1 MTKCFKDFHVNPLD
15 NNTGVRL
22 NTNVLAFLTKLNAS
36 KIDSPNNKSPHEDV
50 STSGIN
56 DAVFGLEAEPSRVL
70 LSTQEDK
77 QTLFEMLQESP
88 NKFNLLSKNDNTEE
102 KEQFKGIDDNM
113 VGTIYDEKPEEI
125 EEILKEKVK
134 MAASSVTQF
143 FNFCLVAGSFYT
155 R

>member
-36 KIDSPNNKSPHEDV
+36 KIDSPNNKSPREDV
-50 STSGIN
+50 STSGNN

-143 FNFCLVAGSFYT
+143 FNFCLVTGSFYT